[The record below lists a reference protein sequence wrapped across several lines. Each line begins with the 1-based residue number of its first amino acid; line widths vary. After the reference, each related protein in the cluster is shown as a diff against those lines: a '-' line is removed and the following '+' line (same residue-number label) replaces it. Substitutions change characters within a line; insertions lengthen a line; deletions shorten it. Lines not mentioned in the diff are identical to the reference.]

1 MMIERRCEID
11 HLLSI
16 YEISTDKGLMVK
28 VQTCGFATIFHEC
41 FFGARSRKINHQNQV
56 VTFLPHLI
64 KGFSR
69 FDVN

>member
-28 VQTCGFATIFHEC
+28 VQTCGFATIFHEG
-41 FFGARSRKINHQNQV
+41 FFLALVQEK
-56 VTFLPHLI
+56 
-64 KGFSR
+64 
-69 FDVN
+69 